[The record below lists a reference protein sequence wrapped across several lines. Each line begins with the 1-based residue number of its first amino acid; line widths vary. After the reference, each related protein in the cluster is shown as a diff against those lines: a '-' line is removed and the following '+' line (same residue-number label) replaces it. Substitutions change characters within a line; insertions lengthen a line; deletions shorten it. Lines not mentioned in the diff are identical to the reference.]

1 MKEYSGKASIKKNAF
16 MNMLLTASSMLIPLI
31 TFPYV
36 SRVLQPERLGRVSF
50 ITSVVSYFLMFSE
63 LGIPTYG
70 IRECARLREDK
81 KALGKTVSELFI
93 INLIMSFISLA
104 AYIVCIYN
112 VPRFSGDKRL
122 CIIAGSAIIFNCLG
136 MEWLYKGLEEY
147 SYITVRSLLFKLISL
162 VFIFAAVKVPGDYRL
177 YCAATVISNYGS
189 YILNFFRTG
198 KITGGL
204 SFKGLEIKKHIK
216 PVLVFFSMS
225 VATGIYL
232 SLDTAMLGFMKGD
245 AETGIYSAAVKI
257 KLVLTAFVT
266 SLGAVL
272 FPRSAY
278 LVKKGE
284 YKEFADLSRRAMGM
298 VVTAALPMA
307 VFFMLFADE
316 GIALLSGAEYAD
328 AVLPMRIIMPTLV
341 LIGMSNITGI
351 QLLMS
356 IGREKTVLF
365 SEIAGAFTDII
376 FNAILI
382 PKYGAAGAAAGTL
395 AAEFIVWL
403 WQYVAVK
410 LLPKKEYRGVY
421 ENIRPLLLTAALLVS
436 VLGGWG
442 FKLTGFSQIPRLII
456 GVAVFFGLYIAVLY
470 AGGDRAVREI
480 TDIIKK
486 YLKSE

>member
-421 ENIRPLLLTAALLVS
+421 ENIRPLLLTAAL
-436 VLGGWG
+436 
-442 FKLTGFSQIPRLII
+442 
-456 GVAVFFGLYIAVLY
+456 FGLYIAVLY
-470 AGGDRAVREI
+470 AGGDRAVREV

>member
-284 YKEFADLSRRAMGM
+284 YKKFADLSRRAMGM

-351 QLLMS
+351 QFFMS
-356 IGREKTVLF
+356 LSMEKKVLI
-365 SEIAGAFTDII
+365 SEIVGAFTDIVL
-376 FNAILI
+376 NVILI
-382 PKYGAAGAAAGTL
+382 PKFGASGAAAGTL
-395 AAEFIVWL
+395 AAEIMVLLVQFFEIGRLSEDMRPSFWGELKPVLFLIALFIASFSSL
-403 WQYVAVK
+403 WVKVSNHGCLFK
-410 LLPKKEYRGVY
+410 LLISAALFFGVY
-421 ENIRPLLLTAALLVS
+421 L
-436 VLGGWG
+436 
-442 FKLTGFSQIPRLII
+442 
-456 GVAVFFGLYIAVLY
+456 AVLL
-470 AGGDRAVREI
+470 AGGDKNLSEFYEFFKRVL
-480 TDIIKK
+480 KK
-486 YLKSE
+486 G